1 MLSVLVA
8 TCPCALSLA
17 TPTAL
22 TCSTSTFGQLGIMLR
37 RGHVLETLTKVNR
50 LVIDKTGTLTKGEI
64 QIRAVRVDDEAFTE
78 QDTFNIAASL
88 EAFANHP
95 IAKAFQDQSTQHVDV
110 YDADNHIG
118 QGVSGTINGQCWRIG
133 KANFALTLDHPED
146 YDLYPVVLSCEGN
159 PVAAF
164 SLVDPIRPSSARL
177 VSAFK
182 DAGIQTT
189 MLTGDQSRNVDQVAE
204 ALGIDSVISGVSPK
218 GKLAYLQ
225 GLDDSTITLM
235 VGDGVNDAPVLAGAH
250 LSVAMG
256 GGTDIAKSSADMV
269 LLSDDLEKLL
279 TARRLA
285 QQTRRIIREN
295 LAWALGY
302 NVTILPLAVM
312 GFVAPYVAVVGMSAS
327 SIIVVSNSLRLLNK
341 KEG

>member
-50 LVIDKTGTLTKGEI
+50 LVVDKTGTLTEGTVQISTIEI
-64 QIRAVRVDDEAFTE
+64 NSDTLTE
-78 QDTFNIAASL
+78 QQVINIAASL

-95 IAKAFQDQSTQHVDV
+95 IANAFQARASEKVNV
-110 YDADNHIG
+110 GAADNHIG
-118 QGVSGTINGQCWRIG
+118 QGVNGTIDGQYWRIG
-133 KANFALTLDHPED
+133 KASFALSDGAES
-146 YDLYPVVLSCEGN
+146 YQSYPVILSCDN
-159 PVAAF
+159 KPVAAF
-164 SLVDPIRPSSARL
+164 SLIDPIRPSSARL
-177 VSAFK
+177 LAAFK

-189 MLTGDQSRNVDQVAE
+189 MLTGDQSRNVKQVADE
-204 ALGIDSVISGVSPK
+204 LGIDSVVSGVSPQ
-218 GKLAYLQ
+218 GKLSYLQ
-225 GLDDSTITLM
+225 SLDSRTITLM
-235 VGDGVNDAPVLAGAH
+235 IGDGVNDAPVLAGAH

-269 LLSDDLEKLL
+269 LLGDDLEKLL

-295 LAWALGY
+295 LAWALA
-302 NVTILPLAVM
+302 TT
-312 GFVAPYVAVVGMSAS
+312 
-327 SIIVVSNSLRLLNK
+327 
-341 KEG
+341 